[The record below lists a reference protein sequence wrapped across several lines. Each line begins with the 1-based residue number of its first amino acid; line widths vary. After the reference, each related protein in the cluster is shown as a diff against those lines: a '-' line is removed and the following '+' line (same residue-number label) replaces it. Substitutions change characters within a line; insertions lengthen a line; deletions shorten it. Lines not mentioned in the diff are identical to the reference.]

1 LQISCYI
8 SFERAILASI
18 LFHVQLAFRLVV
30 LEVLASC
37 LQLRAQTSDEDTG
50 KAAGGVVASDNI
62 MCVVGEFSSALERL
76 LPSLEQV
83 NDLVRIGQRMITIGY
98 YLDDVNMTVVRI
110 TGIASTVYNVE
121 CAQRG
126 CVNE

>member
-1 LQISCYI
+1 MLV
-8 SFERAILASI
+8 
-18 LFHVQLAFRLVV
+18 HVQLAFRLAV
-30 LEVLASC
+30 LKVLASC
-37 LQLRAQTSDEDTG
+37 LQSRVQTSDEETG

-62 MCVVGEFSSALERL
+62 LCVVGEFSSALDRL

-83 NDLVRIGQRMITIGY
+83 NDLVRIGRPMITLTKGC
-98 YLDDVNMTVVRI
+98 YLDDVSMTVVRI
-110 TGIASTVYNVE
+110 TGITSTVYNVE